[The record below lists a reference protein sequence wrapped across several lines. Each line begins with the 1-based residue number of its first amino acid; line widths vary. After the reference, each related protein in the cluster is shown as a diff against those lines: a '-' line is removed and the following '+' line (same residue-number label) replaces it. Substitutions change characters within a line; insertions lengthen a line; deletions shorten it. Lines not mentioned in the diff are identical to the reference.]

1 MTSIKKITSADIAP
15 VIALSER
22 SGLFDADG
30 IELIK
35 ERLSDYLSG
44 NNDLWFAAVD
54 KDIEGAVYCIPEPM
68 TDGTWNIL
76 MLIVSP
82 DSHGQGH
89 GQALMNF
96 IEETLAARGARLM
109 IVETSSLDGFE
120 RARAFYP
127 KCGYAEEAR
136 IKNFYTTGDDK
147 VVFSK
152 AVETVKNKLQ
162 YKFSK
167 KIV

>member
-1 MTSIKKITSADIAP
+1 MTSIKKITSDDTAA
-15 VIALSER
+15 VIALSET

-35 ERLSDYLSG
+35 ERLSGYLNG
-44 NNDLWFAAVD
+44 NDELWYAAVD
-54 KDIEGAVYCIPEPM
+54 EKIEGAIYCIPEPM

-76 MLIVSP
+76 MLIVSV
-82 DSHGQGH
+82 DSHGQGY

-96 IEETLAARGARLM
+96 VEETLAVRGARLM

-127 KCGYAEEAR
+127 KCGYTEEAR

-147 VVFSK
+147 VIFSK
-152 AVETVKNKLQ
+152 TVTTAA
-162 YKFSK
+162 
-167 KIV
+167 IRTGV

>member
-1 MTSIKKITSADIAP
+1 MTVIKKITSDDIAA
-15 VIALSER
+15 VVALSET

-35 ERLSDYLSG
+35 GRLSDYMSG
-44 NNDLWFAAVD
+44 NDDLWFAAVD
-54 KDIEGAVYCIPEPM
+54 KDIEGAIYCIPEPM
-68 TDGTWNIL
+68 TDGTWNVL

-82 DSHGQGH
+82 DSHGQGY

-96 IEETLAARGARLM
+96 IEETLAARNARLM

-127 KCGYAEEAR
+127 KCGYTEEAR

-152 AVETVKNKLQ
+152 AIEAA
-162 YKFSK
+162 SK
-167 KIV
+167 QTGV

>member
-1 MTSIKKITSADIAP
+1 MTLIKKITSDDIAA
-15 VIALSER
+15 VVVLSER
-22 SGLFDADG
+22 SVLFDADG

-35 ERLSDYLSG
+35 ERLSDYLNG
-44 NNDLWFAAVD
+44 NDDLWFAAVD
-54 KDIEGAVYCIPEPM
+54 EKIQGAVYCIPEPM

-76 MLIVSP
+76 MLIVSA
-82 DSHGQGH
+82 DSHGQGY

-127 KCGYAEEAR
+127 KCGYTEEAR
-136 IKNFYTTGDDK
+136 IKDFYTTGDDK

-152 AVETVKNKLQ
+152 AVETAENQVA
-162 YKFSK
+162 
-167 KIV
+167 I